1 MLNFLLGR
9 STFKDAPQ
17 IIQSVKNFDRYEDSE
32 HLDDADAILIF
43 KSEIQQCWLVFT
55 SLRMYFVVDDS
66 EKGITKAVWARDKQN
81 IIVNGRVSLHIKEEK
96 QSKETGKLLFGKM
109 NNSILY
115 TYALFNST
123 SPAGLIL
130 DLAEKH
136 FLEHRIARD

>member
-9 STFKDAPQ
+9 STFKEAPQ

-32 HLDDADAILIF
+32 HLEEADAMLIF
-43 KSEIQQCWLVFT
+43 KSETQQCWLVFT

-66 EKGITKAVWARDKQN
+66 EKDITKAVWARDKQN
-81 IIVNGRVSLHIKEEK
+81 IVVDGRISLHIKEEK
-96 QSKETGKLLFGKM
+96 QSKETGKLLIGKM

-115 TYALFNST
+115 TYAIFNGA
-123 SPAGLIL
+123 SPAGFIL

-136 FLEHRIARD
+136 FLEQRISRD